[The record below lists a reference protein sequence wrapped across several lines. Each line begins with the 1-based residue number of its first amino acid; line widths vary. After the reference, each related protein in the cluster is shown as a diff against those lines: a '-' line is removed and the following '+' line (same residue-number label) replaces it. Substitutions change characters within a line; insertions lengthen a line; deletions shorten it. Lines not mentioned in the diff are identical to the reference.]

1 MRIGSSNIGM
11 ESTRRYHSLT
21 ARRASVT
28 ILAGNAG
35 LRMNPGAED
44 GTEKKSIMGEDAWQE
59 FYGKDPYADKKKE
72 LKEKLNEMNSRS
84 GVRKLSYV
92 QGERDALSTV
102 RDRCMQYLF
111 GIFFGET
118 KKWDFMELREITE
131 KAHTS
136 SITINPEML
145 QTITYRQ
152 ETYME
157 EKEDTDFSAGGVVRT
172 ADGRTIEFNI
182 NVQMSRSFQAYY
194 GEQFQRVERQL
205 VDPLVINL
213 EGNVAEVKDQ
223 TFFFDLDADGVEEE
237 ISMLGSGSGYLA
249 LDKNGDGIINDGSEL
264 FGTKSGNGFADLAAY
279 DSDGNGWIDE
289 DDEIWSKLLIWTKD
303 ENGED
308 RCYTLAEKNIGAIC
322 LANQETDFTLASKDN
337 VPNGRIRKTGIFLY
351 ENGYAGTIQHVDLA
365 VHEQGKEQGSGRFDA
380 AG

>member
-11 ESTRRYHSLT
+11 ESSRRYSSFT

-28 ILAGNAG
+28 TMVGNAG
-35 LRMNPGAED
+35 LRMNPDAED

-59 FYGKDPYADKKKE
+59 FYGKDPYAEEKKE
-72 LKEKLNEMNSRS
+72 LKEKLNEMNFRS

-92 QGERDALSTV
+92 QSERDALSTI

-111 GIFFGET
+111 SIFFGET
-118 KKWDFMELREITE
+118 KRWDFTEIIANVQ
-131 KAHTS
+131 KN
-136 SITINPEML
+136 SISVNPEML

-157 EKEDTDFSAGGVVRT
+157 EKEDTAFSAGGVVQLE
-172 ADGRTIEFNI
+172 DGRTIQFNM

-194 GEQFQRVERQL
+194 GERIQTVERQL

-213 EGNVAEVKDQ
+213 EGNVAELQDQ

-237 ISMLGSGSGYLA
+237 ISMLGKGSGYLA

-264 FGTKSGNGFADLAAY
+264 FGTKSGDGFADLAAY

-289 DDEIWSKLLIWTKD
+289 NDEIWSKLLIWTKD
-303 ENGED
+303 ENGKD
-308 RCYTLAEKNIGAIC
+308 RCYTLSEKNVGAIC
-322 LANQETDFTLASKDN
+322 LANQETDFALTSKDN

-351 ENGYAGTIQHVDLA
+351 ENGYAGTIQHVDIA
-365 VHEQGKEQGSGRFDA
+365 AHEQGEGKGSGRFDA

>member
-11 ESTRRYHSLT
+11 ESERRYHSLT
-21 ARRASVT
+21 ARRSSVT

-35 LRMNPGAED
+35 LRINPEAED

-59 FYGKDPYADKKKE
+59 FYGKDPYAEKKKE

-84 GVRKLSYV
+84 GIKKLSYV
-92 QGERDALSTV
+92 QGERDALSTI

-111 GIFFGET
+111 SIFFGET
-118 KKWDFMELREITE
+118 KKWDFMEITE
-131 KAHTS
+131 SVRKS
-136 SITINPEML
+136 SMTVNPEML

-157 EKEDTDFSAGGVVRT
+157 EEEDTAFSTEGMVQT
-172 ADGRTIEFNI
+172 ADGRTIQFHM

-194 GEQFQRVERQL
+194 GERIQQVERQL

-213 EGNVAEVKDQ
+213 EGNVAKLQDQ

-237 ISMLGSGSGYLA
+237 ISMLGRGSGYLA
-249 LDKNGDGIINDGSEL
+249 LDKNGDGIINDGNEL
-264 FGTKSGNGFADLAAY
+264 FGTKSGDGFADLAAY

-289 DDEIWSKLLIWTKD
+289 NDEIWSRLLIWTKD
-303 ENGED
+303 ENGKD
-308 RCYTLAEKNIGAIC
+308 RCYTLSEKNIGAIC

-351 ENGYAGTIQHVDLA
+351 ENGYAGTIQHVDMA
-365 VHEQGKEQGSGRFDA
+365 MHEQGKEQGSGRFDA

>member
-11 ESTRRYHSLT
+11 ESTRRYHSFT

-35 LRMNPGAED
+35 LRMNPEAED
-44 GTEKKSIMGEDAWQE
+44 GTEKKSMMGEDAWQE
-59 FYGKDPYADKKKE
+59 FYGRDPYAEKKNE
-72 LKEKLNEMNSRS
+72 LKEKLNQMNSRS
-84 GVRKLSYV
+84 GIKSLSYV
-92 QGERDALSTV
+92 QGERDALSTI
-102 RDRCMQYLF
+102 RDKCMQYLF
-111 GIFFGET
+111 SIFFGET
-118 KKWDFMELREITE
+118 KRWDFKEITDSVR
-131 KAHTS
+131 KN
-136 SITINPEML
+136 SITVNPEML
-145 QTITYRQ
+145 QTITYSQ

-157 EKEDTDFSAGGVVRT
+157 EKEDTAFSAGGIVQT
-172 ADGRTIEFNI
+172 ADGRTIEFQM
-182 NVQMSRSFQAYY
+182 NVQMSRSFQSYY
-194 GEQFQRVERQL
+194 GEQVQRVERQL

-213 EGNVAEVKDQ
+213 EGNVAQLQDQ

-237 ISMLGSGSGYLA
+237 ISMLGKGSGYLA
-249 LDKNGDGIINDGSEL
+249 LDRNGDGVINDGSEL
-264 FGTKSGNGFADLAAY
+264 FGAKSGNGFADLAAY

-308 RCYTLAEKNIGAIC
+308 RCYTLSEKNIGAIC
-322 LANQETDFTLASKDN
+322 LANQETDFTLASKEN

-351 ENGYAGTIQHVDLA
+351 ENGYAGTIQHVDMA

>member
-21 ARRASVT
+21 ARRASVS

-118 KKWDFMELREITE
+118 KKWDFMELTEITE

-136 SITINPEML
+136 SITVNPEMF

-157 EKEDTDFSAGGVVRT
+157 EKENTDFSAGGVVRT

-279 DSDGNGWIDE
+279 
-289 DDEIWSKLLIWTKD
+289 
-303 ENGED
+303 
-308 RCYTLAEKNIGAIC
+308 
-322 LANQETDFTLASKDN
+322 ETDGLTKTMRYGASC
-337 VPNGRIRKTGIFLY
+337 
-351 ENGYAGTIQHVDLA
+351 
-365 VHEQGKEQGSGRFDA
+365 
-380 AG
+380 

>member
-11 ESTRRYHSLT
+11 ESERRYHSLT
-21 ARRASVT
+21 ARRSSVT

-35 LRMNPGAED
+35 LRINPEAED

-59 FYGKDPYADKKKE
+59 FYGRDPYAEKKKE

-84 GVRKLSYV
+84 GIKKLSYV
-92 QGERDALSTV
+92 QGERDALSTI

-111 GIFFGET
+111 SIFFGET
-118 KKWDFMELREITE
+118 RKWDFTEITE
-131 KAHTS
+131 SVRKS
-136 SITINPEML
+136 SMTVNPEML
-145 QTITYRQ
+145 QTITYQQ

-157 EKEDTDFSAGGVVRT
+157 EEEDTAFSAEGMVQT
-172 ADGRTIEFNI
+172 ADGRTIQFHM

-194 GEQFQRVERQL
+194 GERIQKVERQL

-213 EGNVAEVKDQ
+213 EGNIAKLQDQ
-223 TFFFDLDADGVEEE
+223 TFFFDLDADGAEEE
-237 ISMLGSGSGYLA
+237 ISMLGRGSGYLA
-249 LDKNGDGIINDGSEL
+249 LDKNGDGIINDGNEL
-264 FGTKSGNGFADLAAY
+264 FGTKSGDGFADLAAY

-289 DDEIWSKLLIWTKD
+289 NDEIWSRLLIWTKD
-303 ENGED
+303 ENGKD
-308 RCYTLAEKNIGAIC
+308 RCYTLSEKNIGAIC

-351 ENGYAGTIQHVDLA
+351 ENGYAGTVQHVDMA
-365 VHEQGKEQGSGRFDA
+365 MHEQGKEQESGRFDA

>member
-11 ESTRRYHSLT
+11 ESTRRYHSLA
-21 ARRASVT
+21 ARRSSVT

-35 LRMNPGAED
+35 LRINPEAED

-59 FYGKDPYADKKKE
+59 FYGKDPYAEKKKE

-84 GVRKLSYV
+84 GIKKLSYV
-92 QGERDALSTV
+92 QGERDALSTI

-111 GIFFGET
+111 SIFFGET
-118 KKWDFMELREITE
+118 KKWDFMEITE
-131 KAHTS
+131 SVRKS
-136 SITINPEML
+136 SMTVNPEML

-157 EKEDTDFSAGGVVRT
+157 EEEDTAFSTEGMVQT
-172 ADGRTIEFNI
+172 ADGRTIQFHM

-194 GEQFQRVERQL
+194 GERIQQVERQL

-213 EGNVAEVKDQ
+213 EGNVAKLQDQ

-237 ISMLGSGSGYLA
+237 ISMLGRGSGYLA
-249 LDKNGDGIINDGSEL
+249 LDKNGDGIINDGNEL
-264 FGTKSGNGFADLAAY
+264 FGTKSGDGFADLAAY

-289 DDEIWSKLLIWTKD
+289 NDEIWSRLLIWTKD
-303 ENGED
+303 ENGKD
-308 RCYTLAEKNIGAIC
+308 RCYTLSEKNIGAIC

-351 ENGYAGTIQHVDLA
+351 ENGYAGTVQHVDMA
-365 VHEQGKEQGSGRFDA
+365 MHEQGKEQESGRFDA

>member
-21 ARRASVT
+21 ARRASVS

-118 KKWDFMELREITE
+118 KKWDFMELTEITE

-136 SITINPEML
+136 SITVNPEMF

-157 EKEDTDFSAGGVVRT
+157 EKENTDFSAGGVVRT

-237 ISMLGSGSGYLA
+237 ISMLGR
-249 LDKNGDGIINDGSEL
+249 GSER

-322 LANQETDFTLASKDN
+322 LANKETDFTLASKDN

-351 ENGYAGTIQHVDLA
+351 ENGYAGTIQHVDMA

>member
-118 KKWDFMELREITE
+118 KKWDFMELTEITE

-213 EGNVAEVKDQ
+213 DGNVAEVKDQ

-279 DSDGNGWIDE
+279 DSDGNGRMR
-289 DDEIWSKLLIWTKD
+289 TV
-303 ENGED
+303 
-308 RCYTLAEKNIGAIC
+308 R
-322 LANQETDFTLASKDN
+322 TDVIRWRRKISERSAW
-337 VPNGRIRKTGIFLY
+337 RIRKQILRWPQKITCQMEEYAKRAYFYMRTDMQERYSMWIWLY
-351 ENGYAGTIQHVDLA
+351 MNKEKSKEAGVLTRRDKRSHSIKRIPIHTIV
-365 VHEQGKEQGSGRFDA
+365 
-380 AG
+380 